1 MKNFEHFSVNWVKG
15 MNINASHFIDTENF
29 FLERLAKITS
39 ISFNNLYGALPN
51 SLLSPSDIEIQ
62 PIGDKCTYHF
72 KKILWHLPYFSM
84 RIIPPKYLVLPSIFQ

>member
-1 MKNFEHFSVNWVKG
+1 MKNFEHFSVNWVEG

-62 PIGDKCTYHF
+62 PIGDNA
-72 KKILWHLPYFSM
+72 
-84 RIIPPKYLVLPSIFQ
+84 RII

>member
-62 PIGDKCTYHF
+62 PIGDNA
-72 KKILWHLPYFSM
+72 
-84 RIIPPKYLVLPSIFQ
+84 RIILKKYYGIFPIFR